1 MTNKLL
7 KLLIVVQVLLSLNIS
22 AAPITFNTA
31 LPVAKGAFVNREQFI
46 FKRFKDD
53 KSPAG
58 RDLSVNGLVSVLA
71 YGINSKL
78 AVFAAVPYL
87 QKDIDLTANN
97 ARINRT
103 SNGIAD
109 SKFFARYTFMQKDEQ
124 AQTLRLAGF
133 AGVKAPT
140 GEDQQSDIFGVL
152 PTPLQSGSGSW
163 DNFFGLVLTRQKLD
177 YQIDLQLSYNNT
189 GTANQFEAGNTFNA
203 DASFQYRI
211 FPNNLSDGNNH
222 FIYAVLE
229 ANYSQ
234 QDNNRIMG
242 AKDNNSGGSRLFI
255 SPGIQYVT
263 RKYILEAA
271 IQLPVEQNLNGFA
284 LETDYVVTTGFRINF

>member
-1 MTNKLL
+1 MKNKVFSLL
-7 KLLIVVQVLLSLNIS
+7 LLTQVLLSVNIN

-46 FKRFKDD
+46 FKRYKND
-53 KSPAG
+53 KSPTQ
-58 RDLSVNGLVSVLA
+58 RDLSVNGIVSVLA

-78 AVFAAVPYL
+78 AIFAAVPYL
-87 QKDIDLTANN
+87 QKDIDLTVNN
-97 ARINRT
+97 ARISRS

-109 SKFFARYTFMQKDEQ
+109 SKFFARYTFLQKDEQ
-124 AQTLRLAGF
+124 GQTLRLAGF

-140 GEDQQSDIFGVL
+140 GENQQSDILGVL
-152 PTPLQSGSGSW
+152 PSPLQSGSGSW

-177 YQIDLQLSYNNT
+177 YQIDLQLSYNRT
-189 GTANQFEAGNTFNA
+189 GSANQFEAGNEWRA
-203 DASFQYRI
+203 DASLQYRI
-211 FPNNLSDGNNH
+211 FPKSLSNETNH

-229 ANYSQ
+229 ANYNN
-234 QDNNRIMG
+234 QDNNSIM
-242 AKDNNSGGSRLFI
+242 DIEDVNSGGSSLFI

-271 IQLPVEQNLNGFA
+271 VQIPVNQNLNGFA
-284 LETDYVVTTGFRINF
+284 LETDYLVTTGFRINF